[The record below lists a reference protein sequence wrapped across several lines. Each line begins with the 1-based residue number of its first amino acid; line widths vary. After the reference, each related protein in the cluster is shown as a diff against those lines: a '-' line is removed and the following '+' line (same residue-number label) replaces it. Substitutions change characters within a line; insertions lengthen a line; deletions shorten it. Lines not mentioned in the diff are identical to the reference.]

1 MGLFRSN
8 KIKIYEKRGAKVE
21 WTAIKK
27 ALKDAGIRKVEANA
41 FDVEPGVICCGA
53 GLDNRDYGEG
63 GRIDRKMYN
72 VYVQPE
78 DEARAREIL
87 GRIVQA

>member
-1 MGLFRSN
+1 MGLFSSN
-8 KIKIYEKRGAKVE
+8 KIKIYEAKGRKAE
-21 WTAIKK
+21 WNALRQ
-27 ALKDAGIRKVEANA
+27 ALKAAGIRKIEANA

-72 VYVQPE
+72 IYVRPE
-78 DEARAREIL
+78 DETRAREIL
-87 GRIVQA
+87 QGIVS

>member
-1 MGLFRSN
+1 MGLFTTR
-8 KIKIYEKRGAKVE
+8 KIKIYEKRGAKTE
-21 WTAIKK
+21 WMAIKK

-63 GRIDRKMYN
+63 GKIDRKMYN

-78 DEARAREIL
+78 DEAQAREIL
-87 GRIVQA
+87 EHVLNV

>member
-1 MGLFRSN
+1 MGLFTSR
-8 KIKIYEKRGAKVE
+8 KIKIYEKKGAKAE
-21 WTAIKK
+21 WSAIRK

-72 VYVQPE
+72 IYVNPE
-78 DEARAREIL
+78 DEAQAREIL
-87 GRIVQA
+87 QQIIQ